1 MKKTSVLIVILM
13 AVLSFLPGCGDTN
26 CPLTTIALA
35 RFDFVDSHTHAPV
48 SLTNGATVTG
58 LVMVNDSLD
67 VDTVFNQAQNYMSVP
82 LSYTNRTTYVIHY
95 TELMRDTIEV
105 VHKNTPFVSDI
116 ECSPMMFY
124 QVEEIRYT
132 TNALDSV
139 TLTNPNITNEE
150 KTNFYIYYRASDAG

>member
-1 MKKTSVLIVILM
+1 M